1 MSIFSSYSQG
11 ENRVT
16 SSILAVLRLL
26 SMPAFDYL
34 VCRLVDEENSLH
46 IVRNQPSGGG
56 TGIPDGE
63 ISANYNILIE
73 TKTVAANNLG
83 QDDIDQLK
91 RHLKRLKVAENGT
104 QALLYLTPHDSA
116 PNIVGVIN
124 DSRLVWKSFEDFDTL
139 VGNLLLH
146 ENIKLSEIERFM
158 LEQLHLMIEDEGL
171 LPSRDNVVVVGAR
184 TAWPMYQRHKVYI
197 CQPNRAFRNVEYIA
211 FYTLGNIKPKV
222 AKISQRHREVSLEQI
237 NSDDNVLQINK
248 TLKDKVNSY
257 AEEHIMSGP
266 KAKEFFEGAFQV
278 FELDDSSEV
287 DLGRDITNDITA
299 INGRNFAYTVGQRY
313 TSLDKLK
320 EAQTTSDLSS

>member
-211 FYTLGNIKPKV
+211 FYTL
-222 AKISQRHREVSLEQI
+222 A
-237 NSDDNVLQINK
+237 
-248 TLKDKVNSY
+248 T
-257 AEEHIMSGP
+257 
-266 KAKEFFEGAFQV
+266 
-278 FELDDSSEV
+278 
-287 DLGRDITNDITA
+287 
-299 INGRNFAYTVGQRY
+299 
-313 TSLDKLK
+313 
-320 EAQTTSDLSS
+320 